1 MRILL
6 TTVTYAPIANGQAVF
21 TSNLARHLAN
31 SGHDV
36 AVIFP
41 SERCKPYS
49 GINNNVIT
57 VGVRSFH
64 LDFWHAD
71 SFTTFWTDSTIDH
84 LFNRFQPEV
93 VHIQD
98 HYPLSWS
105 VSSEARRRGL
115 PLVGTNHFVPD
126 NVAPYLPYIARFKM
140 LFQRI
145 LWKWVLLLYNRLD
158 CVTVQSQT
166 AARALLD
173 AGLTTPLV
181 PVSCGIDLDR
191 FRVDP
196 TLDQAAVRRQFG
208 LDPQNVIFLF
218 VGRIDAEKQLDV
230 LIRALSLLGWSHVTL
245 AIAGRGTEIANL
257 QALTN
262 HLGLENQVR
271 FLGFVP
277 DADLPALLNSVDI
290 FAMPSEAELLSIATL
305 EAMACGRP
313 ILAARARA
321 LPELVE
327 NNVNGRLFHPSD
339 PVDAAHAM
347 ADLVARM
354 ESWPAMGAASQRRST
369 THSWTTALNNYNA
382 IYQSLV
388 TSRTAS
394 PGLISSLAPLR

>member
-6 TTVTYAPIANGQAVF
+6 STISYAPIANGQAVF
-21 TSNLARHLAN
+21 TSNLARHLAL
-31 SGHDV
+31 SGHEV

-41 SERCKPYS
+41 SERRKPYA
-49 GINNNVIT
+49 GINHDVIT

-71 SFTTFWTDSTIDH
+71 SFTTFWTDPAVGL

-105 VSSEARRRGL
+105 VARLARRRGL
-115 PLVGTNHFVPD
+115 PIVGTNHFVPD
-126 NVAPYLPYIARFKM
+126 NVAPYFPYIARFQR
-140 LFQRI
+140 LFQWI

-158 CVTVQSQT
+158 YVTVQSQT

-191 FRVDP
+191 FRADSA
-196 TLDQAAVRRQFG
+196 LDQAAVRRRFG
-208 LDPQNVIFLF
+208 LDPQDVIFLF
-218 VGRIDAEKQLDV
+218 VGRIDAEKRLDV
-230 LIRALSLLGWSHVTL
+230 LIRALPLLGSSHVKL
-245 AIAGRGTEIANL
+245 AIAGRGTEIASL
-257 QALTN
+257 QSLA
-262 HLGLENQVR
+262 HGLGVEEQVR
-271 FLGFVP
+271 FLGYVS
-277 DADLPALLNSVDI
+277 DTDLPALLNSVDI

-327 NNVNGRLFHPSD
+327 NHINGRLFHPGD
-339 PVDAAHAM
+339 PVDAASAM
-347 ADLVARM
+347 ADLIRRTHA
-354 ESWPAMGAASQRRST
+354 WPVMGAASQRRST
-369 THSWTTALNNYNA
+369 AHSWSTVINNYNA
-382 IYQSLV
+382 IYHSLV
-388 TSRTAS
+388 APRTALPALLSS
-394 PGLISSLAPLR
+394 PAPLQ

>member
-6 TTVTYAPIANGQAVF
+6 ASITYAPIANGQAVF
-21 TSNLARHLAN
+21 TSNLARHLAC
-31 SGHDV
+31 SGHEV

-41 SERCKPYS
+41 SEKGEPYT
-49 GINNNVIT
+49 IIHEDVLT
-57 VGVRSFH
+57 VGVKSFH
-64 LDFWHAD
+64 LPFWHPDA
-71 SFTTFWTDSTIDH
+71 FTTLWKDPIIERI
-84 LFNRFQPEV
+84 FNSFQPEV

-98 HYPLSWS
+98 HYPISWS
-105 VSSEARRRGL
+105 VAHVARRRGL

-126 NVAPYLPYIARFKM
+126 NVAPYLPYIARFKG
-140 LFQRI
+140 LFQWL

-166 AARALLD
+166 AARALRD
-173 AGLTTPLV
+173 VGLTTPLI
-181 PVSCGIDLDR
+181 PVSCGIDLTR

-208 LDPQNVIFLF
+208 LDSQNVTFLF
-218 VGRIDAEKQLDV
+218 VGRIDAEKRLDV
-230 LIRALSLLGWSHVTL
+230 LLRALALLGLRHVTL

-257 QALTN
+257 QALT
-262 HLGLENQVR
+262 HRLGLDEQVR
-271 FLGFVP
+271 FLGYVP
-277 DADLPALLNSVDI
+277 DGDLPALLNSVDI

-327 NNVNGRLFHPSD
+327 NNVNGRLFLPGD

-347 ADLVARM
+347 DDLVK
-354 ESWPAMGAASQRRST
+354 STQDWPAMGAVSQRRSV
-369 THSWTTALNNYNA
+369 THSWSTVLNHYNA

-388 TSRTAS
+388 SSRTAS
-394 PGLISSLAPLR
+394 SGLLSSLASLQ